1 MASKRE
7 VLMIRQIYK
16 SVMRAAT
23 PEDILQVAPGA
34 SAEYVK
40 TEWKARSLVVH
51 PDKSSGALTNA
62 EANAATKKINDAKD
76 VLLGKAPRARPAT
89 APSAGRTLNG
99 LKIESVAQTAVTL
112 AWEQGS
118 AQSFEVQWRKTRGA
132 WNNFGTVRKSKTRVS
147 GLDAGAT
154 YAFRVR
160 RAAGGEWSHEVSAQL
175 SAPATPTKA
184 PKKRAQDAP
193 PSTSSKKRRATQE
206 RIHAL
211 VHLQWR
217 SEFDGGDRVVFR
229 LLREDRRWPEIE
241 EVVLFDRSE
250 LTKELD
256 FPSRGK
262 PQGDGC
268 LFMLSGRVKPN
279 TWQDKTN
286 LIVSDDERTFALA
299 RRPGSRV
306 CLDCDARID
315 DDEALWF
322 TRCTPCYARH
332 RDE

>member
-1 MASKRE
+1 MASKRD
-7 VLMIRQIYK
+7 VLAFRRIYK

-23 PEDILQVAPGA
+23 PEDILQVDPGA
-34 SAEYVK
+34 SPKEIQ
-40 TEWKARSLVVH
+40 TEWRELSLALH
-51 PDKSSGALTNA
+51 PDKVNGALTNA

-76 VLLGKAPRARPAT
+76 VLLGKAPRARPAA
-89 APSAGRTLNG
+89 APPAGRTLNG

-112 AWEQGS
+112 TWEQGS

-132 WNNFGTVRKSKTRVS
+132 WKNFATVRKSKTRVTR
-147 GLDAGAT
+147 LDAGAT
-154 YAFRVR
+154 YSFRVR
-160 RAAGGEWSHEVSAQL
+160 TAGGEWSHEVSAQL

-184 PKKRAQDAP
+184 PKKRAQEAP
-193 PSTSSKKRRATQE
+193 PSTSKKRRAPQD

-262 PQGDGC
+262 PEGDGC
-268 LFMLSGRVKPN
+268 LFMLSGRVKTN

-286 LIVSDDERTFALA
+286 LIVSDDERTFALERRRGA
-299 RRPGSRV
+299 RECIG
-306 CLDCDARID
+306 CDKHID

-322 TRCTPCYARH
+322 TRCTPCYARY
-332 RDE
+332 RNE